1 MRCGET
7 GLLRLADGNKN
18 GAAAIDDRMA
28 VAQKIKHSIT
38 TWYSNSISEFIHEA
52 I

>member
-1 MRCGET
+1 MPGGET
-7 GLLRLADGNKN
+7 GLLRLADGKKN
-18 GAAAIDDRMA
+18 GAAAIDDSIA

-38 TWYSNSISEFIHEA
+38 TWYSNSISAFIHEA